1 MSYNLSMPGPSG
13 ISTKTIGLIAAAVL
27 TLGFLIIIVSSLSS
41 SNGTNTKN
49 KNLIP
54 PDFGEI
60 PNITDTQTGGE
71 MLVTM
76 VDKDDP
82 TRIAATL
89 SADRFEPIGDG
100 RRRLDNPLSWL
111 YLKDGRKIKI
121 TADFATMLMP
131 DPNQPPESGTLE
143 GHIRIESYQADDEVG
158 KPAPAGVEPSLVAEF
173 DEPVEF
179 ERRYLRLRST
189 GHFEITSTQFDF
201 SGTDLTVI
209 LNELRDRVELV
220 DVAQGDRI
228 VIHSKGDPVAPAKR
242 SPPSAENTSTSNR
255 TGSDSTDSTRTASAA
270 GASDLLKSDST
281 EHIASHETS
290 GAVEDLLNRYHI
302 VLNDQVN
309 AMVEGAGSAQS
320 DRLELFAA
328 LNGSELPKD
337 SVMPIRFVKSNEQV
351 DPKITNIQQD
361 QSVDSVGLG
370 PVNTDAN
377 LKANTS
383 VGSNAVDKHDDS
395 TDIVITWSG
404 ALSVRPIDG
413 DIPEELVDNNLA
425 LKLIA
430 EEGKGIQFDMPE
442 RNLTAQAF
450 SATYLATRAELKLTS
465 KQTESGIIRINSSD
479 AGSLLASKLN
489 VDLSSG
495 VITMP
500 GRGQIESTLDGSAD
514 PSKESTIQWN
524 RNAEITLQRE
534 ADSIT
539 DRLAKANFEG
549 SVIAKQD
556 GSSIGARSLEARF
569 NPELPSA
576 QSLKKLTMVD
586 GVISS
591 ASKNMLS
598 GHAVAIDFIPSK
610 ARNSIEPIRF
620 ESSGQVFAR
629 NSESLLKTE
638 HIVAT
643 LYRDLAGETR
653 VRTADAKGDVQYT
666 GVDRTTA
673 SGDSITADGF
683 NETMSLFGSPAK
695 VAQGGSAIE
704 GEQID
709 MNARHRGIEVVGKG
723 TFDHD
728 ITLNES
734 DANAAVTGHI
744 RASWDGSMRFDD
756 AIGSIVCQ
764 ENVKVISMPDAYT
777 RDTLTAHRAEIKL
790 TPQPS
795 ADRVAQL
802 RGRKIERE
810 LVSARIFGYAPA
822 GEEPVPA
829 EIESRTYAKSNP
841 SKVISLI
848 YLESSQIFA
857 NNRSQELDVPSA
869 GTLLILDRAQDD
881 ETNVDGE
888 NAQENSN
895 EATTNG
901 SGLTR
906 FTWDGRMR
914 LNRALGTATMNDN
927 VLVKQK
933 TLATGVEAVLSTDQL
948 NAKFD
953 IGEQDQSQSTRLV
966 EAAATGNVRFVYQ
979 ERELLADSAIYDAIE
994 DSLFAS
1000 ALGNKL
1006 VTLYDETQ
1014 PAPMSA
1020 KSMKWDLG
1028 LDQVQINAPT
1038 PTRSNGGG

>member
-1 MSYNLSMPGPSG
+1 MPGPSG
-13 ISTKTIGLIAAAVL
+13 ISTKTIGLIAAAIL
-27 TLGFLIIIVSSLSS
+27 TLGFLVIIVLSLSS
-41 SNGTNTKN
+41 SNGTNTNN

-82 TRIAATL
+82 TRVAATL
-89 SADRFEPIGDG
+89 SADRFEPIGEG

-158 KPAPAGVEPSLVAEF
+158 KPASVDVEPSLVAEF

-228 VIHSKGDPVAPAKR
+228 VIHSKGDPVAPAKQ
-242 SPPSAENTSTSNR
+242 STQNTEISSSSNR
-255 TGSDSTDSTRTASAA
+255 TRNNSLDSTHLANAA
-270 GASDLLKSDST
+270 DTSDLLIADST
-281 EHIASHETS
+281 QQIASDVSNDVIE
-290 GAVEDLLNRYHI
+290 ELLNLYHI
-302 VLNDQVN
+302 VLNDEVN
-309 AMVEGAGSAQS
+309 AMVEGVGSAQS

-328 LNGSELPKD
+328 LNGSELPEN
-337 SVMPIRFVKSNEQV
+337 SVKPIRFVKSNEQV
-351 DPKITNIQQD
+351 STQNE
-361 QSVDSVGLG
+361 SVKQNLSLVQPDTTTSDVELSTGDTAPSGAVQNDTDS
-370 PVNTDAN
+370 
-377 LKANTS
+377 S
-383 VGSNAVDKHDDS
+383 
-395 TDIVITWSG
+395 DIVITWSG
-404 ALSVRPIDG
+404 ALSVRPIDN
-413 DIPEELVDNNLA
+413 DIPDELVDNNLA

-430 EEGKGIQFDMPE
+430 NEGKGIQFSMPE
-442 RNLTAQAF
+442 RSLTAQAF
-450 SATYLATRAELKLTS
+450 SATYLATRAELNLTS
-465 KQTESGIIRINSSD
+465 MQTESSIIKIDSSE
-479 AGSLLASKLN
+479 AGSLLAMELN
-489 VDLSSG
+489 ANLANG

-500 GRGQIESTLDGSAD
+500 GRGQIASTPNGSLD
-514 PSKESTIQWN
+514 PNEESTIQWKQ
-524 RNAEITLQRE
+524 NAEITLEQD
-534 ADSIT
+534 AGSIT
-539 DRLAKANFEG
+539 DRLTKAYFEG
-549 SVIAKQD
+549 SVIAKQ
-556 GSSIGARSLEARF
+556 GESSIGARSLEAKF
-569 NPELPSA
+569 NTELPSA
-576 QSLKKLTMVD
+576 LSLKKITMVD

-591 ASKNMLS
+591 ASRSMLS
-598 GHAVAIDFIPSK
+598 GRAVAIDFIPDK
-610 ARNSIEPIRF
+610 AQNSIEPIRF
-620 ESSGQVFAR
+620 ESSGQVYAR
-629 NSESLLKTE
+629 NSESMLKTE

-643 LYRDLAGETR
+643 LYRDLSGETR
-653 VRTADAKGDVQYT
+653 VRTADAKGDIQYT

-673 SGDSITADGF
+673 SGESLTADGF
-683 NETMSLFGSPAK
+683 NETMTLIGSPAK
-695 VAQGGSAIE
+695 VAQGGSSIE

-728 ITLNES
+728 ITIAES
-734 DANAAVTGHI
+734 DENTKATGHI

-764 ENVKVISMPDAYT
+764 DNVKVISMPDAYT
-777 RDTLTAHRAEIKL
+777 RDTLSAHRAEIKL

-802 RGRKIERE
+802 RGRKVERE

-822 GEEPVPA
+822 GQDPVPA

-841 SKVISLI
+841 NKVISLI
-848 YLESSQIFA
+848 FLESSQIFA
-857 NNRSQELDVPSA
+857 NNQSQVLDVPSA
-869 GTLLILDRAQDD
+869 GTLLILDRSEDD
-881 ETNVDGE
+881 TDESRDPDQADTDDG
-888 NAQENSN
+888 AS
-895 EATTNG
+895 NG

-906 FTWDGRMR
+906 FTWNGRMK
-914 LNRALGTATMNDN
+914 LNRALGTATMSED

-953 IGEQDQSQSTRLV
+953 IGEQDQSQSTRLI
-966 EAAATGNVRFVYQ
+966 EADATGNVRFVYQ
-979 ERELLADSAIYDAIE
+979 ERELLADSAIYDAIQ

-1000 ALGNKL
+1000 AIGNKL
-1006 VTLYDETQ
+1006 VTLYDDKE